1 MTMTIDADVSC
12 KQAYDLLFSYLEGEL
27 PRPIVKSLEAHFK
40 LCPPCDEFLASY
52 RRTPGLCREA
62 LDAEVPDE
70 VTQRLQNFLRGKIK
84 GG

>member
-1 MTMTIDADVSC
+1 MTADVDVSC

-27 PRPIVKSLEAHFK
+27 ERPTVEALEAHFAV
-40 LCPPCDEFLASY
+40 CPPCQEFLASY
-52 RRTPGLCREA
+52 RKTPVICREA

-70 VTQRLQNFLRGKIK
+70 VTAKVQAFLRGKFK